1 MMKKSNL
8 TLNELRLQGNNGG
21 KSEMNKMSDKRE
33 KRTVGELSTIFLILK
48 HVIFYSLVDST

>member
-33 KRTVGELSTIFLILK
+33 KRTVGELSTIVLILK